1 MELKHCKHSVYW
13 TMKQF
18 FNIQAVIYS
27 IIQIWIMINILCQT
41 TLIFA
46 SEQKIPFKLF
56 LAWCQ
61 RLCLL
66 TKFKALLI
74 YRFITRSTCSFQV
87 DVWLKGRLVHVFFHC
102 LKENNRLK
110 WFPLKPHPS
119 GDWKFWKSLHSST
132 HLLCHWWKEAFV
144 CSFVCVCVCW
154 GFFGHTSQFVGSYFH
169 HQELNLSP
177 QQWKR
182 RVLPLDGQV
191 IFKKKFWEVYMVIN
205 ICILIKKGGSK
216 FECNLYTHLYGWNY
230 ITFNRGKAKF
240 DYKIHAW

>member
-1 MELKHCKHSVYW
+1 MDYNTVFILSTKHAATNLFKFAQKYDMELKHCKHSVYR

-18 FNIQAVIYS
+18 FNIQAVIYG
-27 IIQIWIMINILCQT
+27 IIQTWIMINILCQT

-61 RLCLL
+61 RLCHL

-74 YRFITRSTCSFQV
+74 YRFITHSTCSFQV

-119 GDWKFWKSLHSST
+119 GDFENIFI
-132 HLLCHWWKEAFV
+132 LLLINYATGEKQLLFV
-144 CSFVCVCVCW
+144 CLF
-154 GFFGHTSQFVGSYFH
+154 GFFFAC
-169 HQELNLSP
+169 L
-177 QQWKR
+177 
-182 RVLPLDGQV
+182 VLGFFFLAMPHSL
-191 IFKKKFWEVYMVIN
+191 
-205 ICILIKKGGSK
+205 
-216 FECNLYTHLYGWNY
+216 
-230 ITFNRGKAKF
+230 
-240 DYKIHAW
+240 

>member
-1 MELKHCKHSVYW
+1 MELKHCKHSVYQ

-27 IIQIWIMINILCQT
+27 IIQTWIMINILCQT

-61 RLCLL
+61 RLCHL

-74 YRFITRSTCSFQV
+74 YRFITHSTCSFQV

-119 GDWKFWKSLHSST
+119 GDFENIFI
-132 HLLCHWWKEAFV
+132 LLLINYATGEKQLLFV
-144 CSFVCVCVCW
+144 CLF
-154 GFFGHTSQFVGSYFH
+154 GFFLVC
-169 HQELNLSP
+169 L
-177 QQWKR
+177 
-182 RVLPLDGQV
+182 VLGFFLGMPHSL
-191 IFKKKFWEVYMVIN
+191 
-205 ICILIKKGGSK
+205 
-216 FECNLYTHLYGWNY
+216 
-230 ITFNRGKAKF
+230 
-240 DYKIHAW
+240 